1 MPLWRHGAV
10 RKRWRYVAVYTPE
23 VMLCAAR
30 AQVGPFGQCFWAIW
44 DRQGGCLHDHT
55 RMRPGG
61 TEVVMAGPRIE
72 INSRGVRAR
81 LRLGDSPP
89 VEAICPS
96 GEGWGWTRKRAG
108 VPVAGT
114 VEAAGRR
121 WEIDGRGVDD
131 ESAGYHQRHT
141 SWHWCAG
148 VGAATDGRLL
158 AWNLV
163 AGINDPPEHSERAIW
178 VAEVPVE
185 PPPVSFNGTGGVAF
199 PGGAHLSF
207 TAEAERKRDD
217 NMLVVRSRYR
227 HLFGAF
233 SGSLNGIE
241 LADGLGV
248 MEEHDALW

>member
-1 MPLWRHGAV
+1 M
-10 RKRWRYVAVYTPE
+10 RKRWRYVAVFAPE
-23 VMLCAAR
+23 VMLCAAH
-30 AQVGPFGQCFWAIW
+30 AQVGPFGQSFWAVW
-44 DRQGGCLHDHT
+44 DRQEGRLHDHT

-61 TEVVMAGPRIE
+61 AEVVMAGPDVE
-72 INSRGVRAR
+72 INSRQVRAR
-81 LRLGDSPP
+81 LRLGDSLP

-96 GEGWGWTRKRAG
+96 SDGWGWTRKRAG
-108 VPVAGT
+108 VPVKGT

-121 WEIDGRGVDD
+121 WEIDGHGVDD

-148 VGAATDGRLL
+148 VGSATDGRPL

-163 AGINDPPEHSERAIW
+163 TGINDPPEHSERAIW
-178 VAEVPVE
+178 VAGVPVE
-185 PPPVSFNGTGGVAF
+185 PPPVSFKGTAGVEF
-199 PGGAHLSF
+199 PGGADLSF

-233 SGSLNGIE
+233 SGSLNGID